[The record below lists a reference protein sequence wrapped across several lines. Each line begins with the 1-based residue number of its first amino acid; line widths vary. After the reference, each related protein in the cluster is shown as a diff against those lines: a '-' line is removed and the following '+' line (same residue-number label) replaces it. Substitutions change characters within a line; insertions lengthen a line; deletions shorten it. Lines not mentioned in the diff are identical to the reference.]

1 MAWCSEKAATAKTVT
16 AIPKTMMT
24 PCNFKFYLRLSV
36 DVDLYSIQLH
46 ISRRRLRTRSP

>member
-1 MAWCSEKAATAKTVT
+1 MAWCFERAATASAVT
-16 AIPKTMMT
+16 ALPKTMLTTMHLL
-24 PCNFKFYLRLSV
+24 NYLRLSV